1 LTLSETLWYHRRDAA
16 ADADREA
23 GRGESMHVGTLL
35 LIVALSAAAAARPS
49 LAADDAEA
57 AARRA
62 AHVQSRLFPRPATME
77 TQIRFWRSV
86 FATYTVNQVVLH
98 DALHLDKIYKVLDF
112 RRYVEEGMAES
123 EVDDL
128 RRIETDLE
136 LARIRATLLRLHG
149 LGPQVD
155 RDSLSS
161 EERSIYDLHKNDRAP
176 DRFLAAADD
185 RRLRSQRGLRERFA
199 EGIRVSR
206 RYLPEMER
214 IFRAE
219 GLPIELTR
227 LPLIESCFNVRA
239 NSKVGAAGVWQ
250 FMPST
255 GRLYLRV
262 DDILDERR
270 DPLHSTYAAAAYL
283 RRLHDTLDTWPLAIT
298 AYNHGPL
305 GLARAVRYTG
315 TTDIGVIVRQY
326 EGKAFGF
333 ASRNFYAEFLAAL
346 DIERDW
352 RKHFGNLTPQPP
364 WDAHLH
370 TLPRAVD
377 LETAARLASTGSE
390 ELAALNPSFGDP
402 VLGGRRMIPRGARI
416 WLPPSGA
423 EGFESRLLALA
434 DSEPPRVVT
443 ATARSSKR
451 SRPAAATHR
460 VRAGQTLS
468 HIARQHRVSVDRL
481 RTTNG
486 LARKDRIRVG
496 QVLKIPGAQ
505 KTAM

>member
-1 LTLSETLWYHRRDAA
+1 MR
-16 ADADREA
+16 
-23 GRGESMHVGTLL
+23 VGTFL
-35 LIVALSAAAAARPS
+35 LIVALSAACAVSPS
-49 LAADDAEA
+49 LAADAAEA
-57 AARRA
+57 AARPA
-62 AHVQSRLFPRPATME
+62 APVESRFFPRPATME

-98 DALHLDKIYKVLDF
+98 DALHLDKIYRVLDF
-112 RRYVEEGMAES
+112 RRYVDEGMAEH
-123 EVDDL
+123 EVDNL

-149 LGPQVD
+149 LGPQID
-155 RDSLSS
+155 RDALTN
-161 EERSIYDLHKNDRAP
+161 EERSIYDLHRNDRAS
-176 DRFLAAADD
+176 DRFLAAADGK
-185 RRLRSQRGLRERFA
+185 RLRSQRGLRERFA

-219 GLPIELTR
+219 GLPVELTR

-262 DDILDERR
+262 DDVLDERR
-270 DPLHSTYAAAAYL
+270 DPLHSTRAAAAYL
-283 RRLHDTLDTWPLAIT
+283 RRLHDSLDTWPLAIT
-298 AYNHGPL
+298 AYNHGPR
-305 GLARAVRYTG
+305 GIARAVRFTG
-315 TTDIGVIVRQY
+315 TTDIGVIVQEY

-346 DIERDW
+346 DVEREW
-352 RKHFGNLTPQPP
+352 RKHFGDLTPLPA
-364 WDAHLH
+364 WDAHMH
-370 TLPRAVD
+370 TLARAVD
-377 LETAARLASTGSE
+377 IGTAARLASTDSD
-390 ELAALNPSFGDP
+390 ELAALNPAFGDS
-402 VLGGRRMIPRGARI
+402 VLRGRRMIPRGTRV

-423 EGFESRLLALA
+423 EGFGSRLLALA
-434 DSEPPRVVT
+434 ESAPPRVVA
-443 ATARSSKR
+443 ATSR
-451 SRPAAATHR
+451 SRTRRRARPATATHR
-460 VRAGQTLS
+460 VKAGQTLS

-481 RTTNG
+481 RATNG
-486 LARKDRIRVG
+486 LKGKDRLRIG